1 MTTESLRS
9 YNAVISHTLSKAI
22 QLGEQSPKSKTL
34 ARREIAGFCQLRGP
48 TGGGKSSSLYRE
60 GSTDN
65 VKPALELIKDA
76 NRQVIFVTHRWN
88 ILHDIFDGV
97 VNAKDSEGKPFTA
110 SILYAQDDN
119 VVAAVTRNPLPHEK
133 GIQSS
138 DLPDPFE
145 EIELLRAKN
154 LLVIPDLE
162 QKLRRICIYIANTS
176 RDLNS
181 RYLSFFQGSIAQEKE
196 NLRKSCASLERIL
209 LKNIAALEKGALKI
223 EQLSDANSEATK
235 AAHMR
240 LQKFRDNPW
249 IRRIFPAIRWQDEKQ
264 HLLIM
269 TTQKLFSSF
278 YDGQNKVR
286 MSHSGLNGHV
296 IFIDEFDYQ
305 AAVLQ
310 QLLAQAQSVQEPPEC
325 LGQLLENGRR
335 FLKRSRHNKSEYAQN
350 INHRLETFLDDLEK
364 ELEASNIDLSS
375 ARAMTIPLEH
385 YQENR
390 SFSEQ
395 FLFRSDHLVTSQSLT
410 MRRTEHGYEVEVGG
424 TQNSETEQSVDVGS
438 FLRLMEKSIREF
450 SLIMSDLSS
459 TEEEARDNI
468 LGLSK
473 LLFDPAN
480 DYRPSYYSSTLPNLA
495 LFSLPRADEVEL
507 EPLIKSNILPNTH
520 ANVYGL
526 TNWLLQQ
533 NTSEVDLDP
542 FRIQIKRAFLPT
554 TPEGLL
560 LSLSTRNL
568 VFALSATSYM
578 ERAIGNFDLR
588 WLTSALRYI
597 AEARTPTIEKSFLGT
612 DFSNRKE
619 SWFKKP
625 IPYVQDEADLEIQN
639 NVIASLSKTKTT
651 VRNTNLQLHIR
662 DFEDMQLRHECQEV
676 LESLPPGF
684 FQQNS
689 EPITK
694 ATQEYR
700 EKVLCMLLEVISLAE
715 KNYKHKG
722 QLAFVNSTKY
732 LREWLLS
739 ENSCQSRECLSWL
752 EIDGK
757 FSSKGREGSMN
768 KFDPTAFDDVFIPVI
783 IHNTPAIIC
792 LLTAECQKRHGF
804 RNAYQSAFE
813 TDCIVLILTQIASAT
828 NGINLDFSLL
838 ETGEQMDLTCLYLL
852 EAQHFYF
859 SAFDDTNSSEDEM
872 AHAGS
877 QLRNLDKLCRAGE
890 LSRAEHKRNILPLMT
905 NSRPEI
911 SLLNERYKRTDDY
924 VKNTAA
930 NVQQQVGRIERAWR
944 HIPHVEIH
952 LASDLAQTL
961 MRFTSMLTFCNNR
974 ALISDLNIQ
983 LLEALLE
990 QQDAEQYDFIAQLMT
1005 PTQTGD
1011 QAVEIIDNRLVPAI
1025 REARRCTGGS
1035 DGISGLWHSLGRA
1048 VLEHDYAWNPIKSN
1062 QYGINV
1068 ALRDWACFEKPI
1080 ESLTSG
1086 KIWYDPNT
1094 WQFFGS
1100 SKEGCVRYNP
1110 ERFYEYI
1117 QRHPAII
1124 DWFNRRGYR
1133 TSIQPFANDIEEHYA
1148 FHPLV
1153 VQRLL
1158 QGRLGEEAIRALLY
1172 DRGIRTHITSDN
1184 PGVLELY
1191 DFSVSGSNFRID
1203 AKFWSQDSQNEAD
1216 LEYQAWQSGGSSL
1229 NNAPLGLIQK
1239 LAQIRQVE
1247 GPNTK
1252 LAILNFVAT
1261 RDDAPLLGFD
1271 HNLQPSPVDQAD
1283 ILTLS
1288 GCVSDSPITTYTPGF
1303 QQFTKLVFSNFKNK
1317 ETSDASE
1324 ES

>member
-9 YNAVISHTLSKAI
+9 YNAVIARTLSKAI

-34 ARREIAGFCQLRGP
+34 SRRGIAGFCQLRGP

-60 GSTDN
+60 GSADN
-65 VKPALELIKDA
+65 VKPALELVKDA

-97 VNAKDSEGKPFTA
+97 ANAKDSQGKPFTA
-110 SILYAQDDN
+110 SILYAQYEN
-119 VVAAVTRNPLPHEK
+119 VIAAATQTPLPHEK
-133 GIQSS
+133 GVQSS
-138 DLPDPFE
+138 DLPNPFD
-145 EIELLRAKN
+145 EIELLRANN
-154 LLVIPDLE
+154 LFVLPDLE
-162 QKLRRICIYIANTS
+162 QKLSKICSHIAHTS
-176 RDLNS
+176 RALNS
-181 RYLSFFQGSIAQEKE
+181 RHLLFLQGSIAQEKE

-209 LKNIAALEKGALKI
+209 LKNITALEKGISKI
-223 EQLSDANSEATK
+223 KQPSDAESEATK
-235 AAHMR
+235 AVHMR
-240 LQKFRDNPW
+240 LQKFRENPW

-305 AAVLQ
+305 ADVLQ

-335 FLKRSRHNKSEYAQN
+335 FLKRNRHNKSEYVQE
-350 INHRLETFLDDLEK
+350 INHRLETFLDELEN

-390 SFSEQ
+390 SFSKQ

-410 MRRTEHGYEVEVGG
+410 MRRAEHGYEVEVGG

-459 TEEEARDNI
+459 TEEEAREDI

-480 DYRPSYYSSTLPNLA
+480 DYRPSYYGSTLPNLS

-542 FRIQIKRAFLPT
+542 LRIQIKRAFLPT

-588 WLTSALRYI
+588 WLTSALRYV
-597 AEARTPTIEKSFLGT
+597 AEARTPSVKKSFLGT
-612 DFSNRKE
+612 DFDNRKE
-619 SWFKKP
+619 SWFNKP
-625 IPYVQDEADLEIQN
+625 IPYVQDDTDIELQN
-639 NVIASLSKTKTT
+639 EVIASLSKAKTT

-662 DFEDMQLRHECQEV
+662 DFEDMQQRHECQEV
-676 LESLPPGF
+676 LESLPPSF

-694 ATQEYR
+694 ATQQYR

-715 KNYKHKG
+715 KNCKHKG

-739 ENSCQSRECLSWL
+739 ENSHQSRECLSWL
-752 EIDGK
+752 EIDGQ
-757 FSSKGREGSMN
+757 FSSKVREESIN

-813 TDCIVLILTQIASAT
+813 TDGIVLILTQIASAT

-859 SAFDDTNSSEDEM
+859 SALDETNNSEDEM

-890 LSRAEHKRNILPLMT
+890 LSRAEHKINILPLMT
-905 NSRPEI
+905 NSRQEI

-944 HIPHVEIH
+944 HIPRVEIH

-961 MRFTSMLTFCNNR
+961 VRFTSMPTFCNNR

-983 LLEALLE
+983 LLEALLK
-990 QQDAEQYDFIAQLMT
+990 QQDAEQYDFITQLMT

-1025 REARRCTGGS
+1025 REARRCTGDSG
-1035 DGISGLWHSLGRA
+1035 GTSGLWHSLGRA
-1048 VLEHDYAWNPIKSN
+1048 VLEHDYAWNPKSS

-1068 ALRDWACFEKPI
+1068 ALRDWACFEKPV
-1080 ESLTSG
+1080 ESLANG

-1100 SKEGCVRYNP
+1100 SKEGCIRYNP
-1110 ERFYEYI
+1110 ERFYGHI

-1172 DRGIRTHITSDN
+1172 YRGIRTHITLDN

-1191 DFSVSGSNFRID
+1191 DFSVSGSSFRID

-1216 LEYQAWQSGGSSL
+1216 LEYQTWQSGGSNL
-1229 NNAPLGLIQK
+1229 NDAPLGLIQK
-1239 LAQIRQVE
+1239 IAQIRRVE
-1247 GPNTK
+1247 GPNIK

-1288 GCVSDSPITTYTPGF
+1288 GCVADSPITTYTPGF
-1303 QQFTKLVFSNFKNK
+1303 QQFTKLIFSDFKNK
-1317 ETSDASE
+1317 EASDAID